1 MITELNEDNFV
12 LFAMKHYDNP
22 QCTSTQEFEDDL
34 QRFKYLRKLFNRYEN
49 GDLQHRLILNH
60 IIVLANVFG
69 IENVVPML
77 YFKLGE
83 KHHNTLRTFLVYLG
97 YIYDTDYETPFDEKI
112 VEALRKDDN

>member
-12 LFAMKHYDNP
+12 LFAMHNYDNP
-22 QCTSTQEFEDDL
+22 QCTSTNEFEDDL

-69 IENVVPML
+69 IENAVLML
-77 YFKLGE
+77 YFKINE
-83 KHHNTLRTFLVYLG
+83 KHHNSLRTFLAYLR
-97 YIYDTDYETPFDEKI
+97 YIYDTDYATPYDPII
-112 VEALRKDDN
+112 VEALIKDDN